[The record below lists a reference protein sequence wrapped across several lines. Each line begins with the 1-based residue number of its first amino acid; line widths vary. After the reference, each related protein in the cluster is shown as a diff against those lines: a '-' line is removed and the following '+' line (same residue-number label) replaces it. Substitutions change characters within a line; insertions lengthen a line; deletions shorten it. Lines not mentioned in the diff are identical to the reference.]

1 MSLPKGWHKISI
13 AQLGNF
19 DKNCVQTGPFGAQLH
34 SSDYKS
40 TGTPLLLIRNIT
52 ENGLNVND
60 LPKISL
66 EDAKR
71 LSKYALS
78 VDDIVF
84 SRVGRVGS
92 CFLVT
97 NNEKGWIISGQLL
110 RIRIKNKNLNH
121 KYLTY
126 FLKSNRV
133 QDYLKG
139 SSVGSTR
146 ESINTTILE
155 KLIVDLP
162 PLPEQ
167 QKIAE
172 ILSTVD
178 EKIEVI
184 EAQINQ
190 TTELK
195 KGLMQQLLTKGIG
208 HTKFKDSP
216 LGKIPKCWDCKY
228 FEDIALNVSTK
239 YKERNGK
246 CVELEHLEQNTG
258 KLIGYDDYENKSS
271 LKTHFQKSDIL
282 FGKLRPYLRKFWY
295 SEFEG
300 CCTTEL
306 MVFRSKDNVDSKFL
320 FYLVQLESFI
330 LHSVSKS
337 FGTKMPRTSWAIIK
351 KYYLALPPLKEQR
364 KISSILSLIDDKLIC
379 LTSKKERF
387 ENFKKGLMQQLLTG
401 KLRVN
406 LNSNTHAA
414 KSGELQPTS

>member
-1 MSLPKGWHKISI
+1 MSDDYKVTELGLIPSNWKILKQGEI
-13 AQLGNF
+13 ATFFNGRAYKLTEWE
-19 DKNCVQTGPFGAQLH
+19 QTGIPVIRLQNLTGSGTEYYYSNLKLPEHQYCYSGDLLYMWSATFGPVWW
-34 SSDYKS
+34 K
-40 TGTPLLLIRNIT
+40 GTKAIYHYHIWKIEVNAKKLLKEFHYYLLDEITIRM
-52 ENGLNVND
+52 
-60 LPKISL
+60 
-66 EDAKR
+66 
-71 LSKYALS
+71 
-78 VDDIVF
+78 
-84 SRVGRVGS
+84 
-92 CFLVT
+92 
-97 NNEKGWIISGQLL
+97 
-110 RIRIKNKNLNH
+110 KNQSH
-121 KYLTY
+121 
-126 FLKSNRV
+126 
-133 QDYLKG
+133 
-139 SSVGSTR
+139 GSTMLHVTKSGM
-146 ESINTTILE
+146 ESL
-155 KLIVDLP
+155 KVALP